1 MLKIIRESD
10 PITVS
15 QLTLCIYSPPG
26 LGKTSLGFSAEAP
39 VVFDFD
45 NGAYRAANRKDTVQV
60 DSWAAISGLT
70 ADDLKPYKT
79 IVVDTAGRA
88 LDALTASIIAANPKM
103 GNNGALSLQG
113 FGQLK
118 SQFTAWVKLLR
129 SFGKDVVL
137 IAHSDEKANG
147 DDVIERLDVQGGS
160 KNEIYKCADAM
171 GRLSLVQ
178 GKRYLNFS
186 PTDTAFGKNPAQ
198 LAALLVPD
206 YAVEPAFLGKVIAD
220 IKSAL
225 NRQTDVQKKA
235 ADALVDWSSK
245 FDEATTLE
253 DFNGLI
259 EKAKAAPKEIRDNVG
274 RLLTKAAKAKGF
286 ELDKG
291 TKQYKAATK
300 AA

>member
-1 MLKIIRESD
+1 MLKIIRECD
-10 PITVS
+10 PITVT

-60 DSWAAISGLT
+60 GAWAEISGLT
-70 ADDLKPYKT
+70 AEDLNPYKT

-88 LDALTASIIAANPKM
+88 LDALTAHIIVSNPKM

-113 FGQLK
+113 YGQLK
-118 SQFTAWVKLLR
+118 SHFTGWVKLLR

-147 DDVIERLDVQGGS
+147 DDLIERLDVQGGS

-198 LAALLVPD
+198 LSALMVPD
-206 YAVEPAFLGKVIAD
+206 YAVEPGFLGRVISDTKA
-220 IKSAL
+220 AL
-225 NRQTDVQKKA
+225 NRQTDAQKKA
-235 ADALVDWSSK
+235 ADALVDWGSK

-291 TKQYKAATK
+291 TKQYVAAAKAA
-300 AA
+300 